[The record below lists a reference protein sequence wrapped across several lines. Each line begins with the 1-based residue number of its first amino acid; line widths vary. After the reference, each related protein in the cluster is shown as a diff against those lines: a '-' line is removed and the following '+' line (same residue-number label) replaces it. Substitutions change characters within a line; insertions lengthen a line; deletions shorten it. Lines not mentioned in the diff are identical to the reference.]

1 MNKYRFSVIVE
12 KDEDGYFA
20 SCHELQGCYTQ
31 GDTYEEVIAN
41 IKDAIFLHIEDRVE
55 TGEEIPQAEAVSLT
69 LMDVAV

>member
-31 GDTYEEVIAN
+31 GETYEEVIAN